1 MEQSPESLAQE
12 IAIMREQ
19 LSKVNKA
26 IDLYESVATQNLGKK
41 DTQSKGETS
50 EKHVDL
56 FMETDRLMKAVR
68 GPVDMIFSNFE
79 NVSLILSFCQ
89 EMLNPLKYP
98 SHDEDFSWESRYMS
112 CGE

>member
-19 LSKVNKA
+19 LSKVHKA

-41 DTQSKGETS
+41 DTQSKGKTS

-56 FMETDRLMKAVR
+56 FMETDRLMKAAR
-68 GPVDMIFSNFE
+68 GPVMIFSNFE
-79 NVSLILSFCQ
+79 NVSLILLFCK

-98 SHDEDFSWESRYMS
+98 SHDEDFSWESRYM
-112 CGE
+112 